1 MSFTEV
7 LGESDLREILKRL
20 NGRRYGA
27 YKRLRAKLLGYEF
40 GEALLTR
47 IQGDPYAPPSVI
59 EITIPPNVHK
69 LPNKFLDERCIIP
82 LLDYLARLLHLHSRR
97 LRRKCGTG
105 NSGYLGTPKPSPCI
119 LRRSCVDISGR
130 SLVFRLFIG
139 LPAKGRR
146 ILGDKAREILLDK
159 IPELVKAVIFQARV
173 REDLEKHISLYL
185 DQEYIRRWLY
195 ESDALAFIGDGSIL
209 PRESSYSIKP
219 LKTAIPIKSPPELRA
234 RIKLPSGKTISGMIL
249 PRGFITITGGG
260 YHGKTT
266 LLKAIQEGIYDHVKG
281 DGREFVISRRRTIL
295 VKAEDGRLI
304 SHVDIS
310 SFIESLPGGVDT
322 GDFSSSCASGST
334 SMAAAIN
341 EAIEAGAESILI
353 DEDTSATNLLYKDEV
368 MNRIIREEPI
378 KPLCMQGRSIIS
390 KCGIGII
397 AVAGASSSLISAADR
412 IIIMENY
419 LPREI
424 TEQARRY
431 APETSMI
438 EYKPPRKRVFYGI
451 RGLKK
456 IRVSGFKLIARY
468 ENGESFELD
477 VSNNPRIVEK
487 GQVNFIAHVLM
498 SLRKPSEPMYVREL
512 IEWIN
517 SAIKDKGFEAFVK
530 PVPPDLAL
538 VDGIDVIWVLNRLR
552 NASFSQ

>member
-7 LGESDLREILKRL
+7 LGENDLREILKRL

-105 NSGYLGTPKPSPCI
+105 NSGYLGIPKPSPCI

-139 LPAKGRR
+139 LPARGRR

-159 IPELVKAVIFQARV
+159 IPELVRAVIFQARV

-234 RIKLPSGKTISGMIL
+234 
-249 PRGFITITGGG
+249 
-260 YHGKTT
+260 
-266 LLKAIQEGIYDHVKG
+266 
-281 DGREFVISRRRTIL
+281 
-295 VKAEDGRLI
+295 
-304 SHVDIS
+304 
-310 SFIESLPGGVDT
+310 
-322 GDFSSSCASGST
+322 
-334 SMAAAIN
+334 
-341 EAIEAGAESILI
+341 
-353 DEDTSATNLLYKDEV
+353 
-368 MNRIIREEPI
+368 
-378 KPLCMQGRSIIS
+378 
-390 KCGIGII
+390 
-397 AVAGASSSLISAADR
+397 
-412 IIIMENY
+412 
-419 LPREI
+419 
-424 TEQARRY
+424 
-431 APETSMI
+431 
-438 EYKPPRKRVFYGI
+438 
-451 RGLKK
+451 
-456 IRVSGFKLIARY
+456 
-468 ENGESFELD
+468 
-477 VSNNPRIVEK
+477 
-487 GQVNFIAHVLM
+487 
-498 SLRKPSEPMYVREL
+498 
-512 IEWIN
+512 
-517 SAIKDKGFEAFVK
+517 
-530 PVPPDLAL
+530 
-538 VDGIDVIWVLNRLR
+538 
-552 NASFSQ
+552 